1 MAVRLTLKGKTTVA
15 RLYAKFLASAGVLPG
30 AAIKET
36 TGSKLASDGI
46 PTCKKLIEDVLV
58 AGGGAIFIDEAYQ
71 LVSGTSFGG
80 AQVLDFLL
88 AEIEN
93 LTGKI
98 VFILA
103 GYNKQMEKFF
113 AHNPGTPSR
122 FPHSFQFEDYEDI
135 ELRQILECRVKKRF
149 QGRMKVEGGLQGLYC
164 RIVARRVGYGRGR
177 EGFGNA
183 RAVENTF
190 AKISSRQ
197 AIRLSRERR
206 AGKAPDDLLLTK
218 EDLIGPEPSRALDG
232 NKSWEKLK
240 KFTGLEAVKDSIKA
254 LFDSIQENYERELE
268 DEALLQFNLNRVFL
282 GSPGT
287 GKTTVAKLYGQVLAD
302 IGLLSNGEVV
312 VRNPSDFVGDVLGA
326 SEKTTKGILAST
338 VGKVLVIDEA
348 YGLSDTGAGSKYA
361 PADAFK
367 TAVIDTIVAEVQSV
381 PGDDRCVL
389 LLGYRGKMEAMFQN
403 VNPGLS
409 RRFPISE
416 AFEFED
422 FTDNELKE
430 VLAMKLQQQDYT
442 ATDQAKNVAMDVL
455 KRARNRPNFG
465 NAGEVDILLNGAK
478 ARHQKRRSAGKVN
491 TAAMLEAIDIDP
503 DFDRGERAATNM
515 SILFEDVVGCE
526 DLVAQFE
533 GYQKMVANMRARD
546 MDPREQI
553 PFNFLFR
560 GPPGKLRVS

>member
-1 MAVRLTLKGKTTVA
+1 M
-15 RLYAKFLASAGVLPG
+15 LPG

-36 TGSKLASDGI
+36 TGSKLASDGVS
-46 PTCKKLIEDVLV
+46 TCKKFIEDLLE

-88 AEIEN
+88 AEVEN
-93 LTGKI
+93 LTGRI

-103 GYNKQMEKFF
+103 GYNKHMEKFF
-113 AHNPGTPSR
+113 AHNPGIPSR
-122 FPHSFQFEDYEDI
+122 FPHSFQFEDYEDT
-135 ELRQILECRVKKRF
+135 ELRQILEYQAKKRF
-149 QGRMKVEGGLQGLYC
+149 QGRMKAEGGLQGLYC

-183 RAVENTF
+183 RAVENAF
-190 AKISSRQ
+190 ANVLSRQ
-197 AIRLSRERR
+197 ASRLSRERR
-206 AGKAPDDLLLTK
+206 AGKAPDDFLLTK

-240 KFTGLEAVKDSIKA
+240 KLTGLETIKDSVKA

-268 DEALLQFNLNRVFL
+268 EKSLLQFNLNRVFL

-302 IGLLSNGEVV
+302 IGLLSSGEVV

-348 YGLSDTGAGSKYA
+348 YGLSATSAGSSNA

-367 TAVIDTIVAEVQSV
+367 TAVIDTIVAEVQSGA
-381 PGDDRCVL
+381 GDDRCVL
-389 LLGYRGKMEAMFQN
+389 LLGYRSQMEAMFQN

-422 FTDNELKE
+422 FTDGELK
-430 VLAMKLQQQDYT
+430 
-442 ATDQAKNVAMDVL
+442 
-455 KRARNRPNFG
+455 R
-465 NAGEVDILLNGAK
+465 
-478 ARHQKRRSAGKVN
+478 
-491 TAAMLEAIDIDP
+491 DP
-503 DFDRGERAATNM
+503 GDEIAATRLHGHGPGEECCHGRAQARTQ
-515 SILFEDVVGCE
+515 SPKFWQRGRSGY
-526 DLVAQFE
+526 LVERRE
-533 GYQKMVANMRARD
+533 GSAPESPLCRQNKGSYNARGD
-546 MDPREQI
+546 
-553 PFNFLFR
+553 
-560 GPPGKLRVS
+560 

>member
-1 MAVRLTLKGKTTVA
+1 MVVTLTLKGKTTVA

-30 AAIKET
+30 AAIEET

-46 PTCKKLIEDVLV
+46 PTCKKLIEDVLA

-88 AEIEN
+88 AEVEN

-103 GYNKQMEKFF
+103 GYNKHMEKFF
-113 AHNPGTPSR
+113 AHNPGIPSR
-122 FPHSFQFEDYEDI
+122 FPHSFQFEDYEDT
-135 ELRQILECRVKKRF
+135 ELRQILEYQIKKRF

-190 AKISSRQ
+190 ANILSRQ

-206 AGKAPDDLLLTK
+206 AGKTPDDLLLTK

-232 NKSWEKLK
+232 NKSWQKLK
-240 KFTGLEAVKDSIKA
+240 KLTGLEAVKDSIKA

-268 DEALLQFNLNRVFL
+268 EKSLLQFNLNRVFL

-302 IGLLSNGEVV
+302 IGFLSNGEVV
-312 VRNPSDFVGDVLGA
+312 VKNPSDFVGDVLGA

-338 VGKVLVIDEA
+338 VGKVLIIDEA
-348 YGLSDTGAGSKYA
+348 YGLSGTGAGGSNA
-361 PADAFK
+361 PADPFK
-367 TAVIDTIVAEVQSV
+367 TAVVDTIVAEVQSV

-389 LLGYRGKMEAMFQN
+389 LLGYRSQMEAMFQN

-422 FTDNELKE
+422 FTDGELKE
-430 VLAMKLQQQDYT
+430 ILAMKLQQQDYT

-478 ARHQKRRSAGKVN
+478 ARHQKRRSAGKVKA
-491 TAAMLEAIDIDP
+491 AAMLEAIDIDP

-515 SILFEDVVGCE
+515 GILFKDVVGCE
-526 DLVAQFE
+526 DIVAQFE
-533 GYQKMVANMRARD
+533 GYQKTVANMKARD

-560 GPPGKLRVS
+560 GPPGKLQAS